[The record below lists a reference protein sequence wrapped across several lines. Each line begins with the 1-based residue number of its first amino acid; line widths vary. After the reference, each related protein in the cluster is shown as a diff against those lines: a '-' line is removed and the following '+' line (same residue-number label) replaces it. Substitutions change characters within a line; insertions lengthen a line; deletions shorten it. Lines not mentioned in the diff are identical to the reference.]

1 MMMKKKIQTKK
12 MISFKNI
19 TNMKKVIYFFSV
31 IMAFTACNSYDPYQE
46 ADLINQETEQKLDSL
61 YHLDLEEA
69 ELYKDLESIQEFQEN
84 LVKEKKELFKD
95 EKLETFKSEII
106 DFKEFKNYGKIK
118 EKIQRNQRLKYD
130 RIMDGY
136 YLKDNLDP
144 YSVFKLEKDYDY
156 IEKTKTGSLD
166 FYSRK
171 GKMNYEIKNDLMY
184 FEGIDSPFFIKE
196 STGKD
201 FILVNEDLE
210 TITFKKGDENLVVLG
225 DFEAMDKN
233 EFYKFN
239 LSIVDYN
246 RIMIDNEKYNCD
258 IQRKNV
264 YFDGEF
270 FDEYHIRAYNIPQS
284 KIVDKKEA
292 NISND
297 NNEFEED
304 NLPATSILFSLL
316 KDRNNNNHFD
326 CLTSLKYY
334 KGTNVQ
340 DVWMRKFKDM
350 PKDMNEF
357 MKE

>member
-1 MMMKKKIQTKK
+1 MKKI
-12 MISFKNI
+12 
-19 TNMKKVIYFFSV
+19 IYFLSAM
-31 IMAFTACNSYDPYQE
+31 MAFTACKSYDPYQE
-46 ADLINQETEQKLDSL
+46 SDLINQETEQKLDSL
-61 YHLDLEEA
+61 YHLDLEDV
-69 ELYKDLESIQEFQEN
+69 ELYKGLKEIQKFQEN

-95 EKLETFKSEII
+95 EKLETFKTEII
-106 DFKEFKNYGKIK
+106 AFKEFENYGKIK
-118 EKIQRNQRLKYD
+118 DKIQRNQRLKYD

-136 YLKDNLDP
+136 YLKDNLDI

-156 IEKTKTGSLD
+156 IEKIKTGSLD

-196 STGKD
+196 ATGKD

-210 TITFKKGDENLVVLG
+210 AVTFKKGDENLVVLG

-246 RIMIDNEKYNCD
+246 RIMIDNEEYKCD

-264 YFDGEF
+264 YFDGEY
-270 FDEYHIRAYNIPQS
+270 FDEYHIRVYNIPQS

-297 NNEFEED
+297 NSEIEKED
-304 NLPATSILFSLL
+304 LPATSIFFSLL
-316 KDRNNNNHFD
+316 KDRSNNNHFD
-326 CLTSLKYY
+326 GLTSLKYY
-334 KGTNVQ
+334 NGTNVQ

-350 PKDMNEF
+350 PANINEF
-357 MKE
+357 LNEQ